1 MSAAPLDPDI
11 EAGGEGYGDGVFSGA
26 DEGDAKSSDPGS
38 RTDSED
44 APIDALA
51 IRDDE
56 SGLSTLFVLAG
67 ILLIIGLGLFGL
79 RWTARRLGDG

>member
-1 MSAAPLDPDI
+1 M
-11 EAGGEGYGDGVFSGA
+11 FSGA
-26 DEGDAKSSDPGS
+26 DEGDAAKSAEPGS
-38 RTDSED
+38 RTDSGD

-51 IRDDE
+51 IRDDA
-56 SGLSTLFVLAG
+56 SGLSTLIVVAG